1 MKQTMS
7 SSSPNSPHSEVDS
20 LEESDHPPQTKQDPP
35 APALEAA
42 KFHCGLINLKQI
54 QERSFSLV
62 NQALLR
68 QKIVEEQIK
77 IERDTSEKENNND
90 HTSVNNN
97 KSETEET
104 DSLSFEEARRR
115 FLSESSAP
123 GGGRLAFS
131 VENILAP
138 GKFGREMEG
147 EGEQYGKIVIT
158 LFITNY
164 IHSFLSSCSDK
175 IPEHSKAKI
184 GPYSLAECDKL

>member
-1 MKQTMS
+1 MAAEENTKDTVS
-7 SSSPNSPHSEVDS
+7 SSNPVSPHSEAES
-20 LEESDHPPQTKQDPP
+20 LEESENQESKQETP
-35 APALEAA
+35 ATALDAA

-68 QKIVEEQIK
+68 QKMVEEQIK
-77 IERDTSEKENNND
+77 IERDISSETENNND
-90 HTSVNNN
+90 NKSVNNN
-97 KSETEET
+97 QSGSQ

-115 FLSESSAP
+115 FLSETSAP

-147 EGEQYGKIVIT
+147 DQEQYGRHKLSIV
-158 LFITNY
+158 LF
-164 IHSFLSSCSDK
+164 C
-175 IPEHSKAKI
+175 
-184 GPYSLAECDKL
+184 